1 MKSSM
6 GPGPQHLAP
15 QHLAPLL
22 VAHREAR
29 ALAEIA
35 RHEIDALIVTS
46 PTNIRWLTGFSGSNA
61 TVVVYDADITLF
73 TDSRYA
79 DRAPVELAAAAS
91 SAEIV
96 IARATL
102 GDEIQE
108 LLGRCRVGRARGRT
122 RELGTTTPDWRG
134 MAS

>member
-6 GPGPQHLAP
+6 GPGPQHLAPQNLAP

-79 DRAPVELAAAAS
+79 DRAPVELGGGS
-91 SAEIV
+91 EF
-96 IARATL
+96 
-102 GDEIQE
+102 
-108 LLGRCRVGRARGRT
+108 CRNRDRQSDIG
-122 RELGTTTPDWRG
+122 
-134 MAS
+134 